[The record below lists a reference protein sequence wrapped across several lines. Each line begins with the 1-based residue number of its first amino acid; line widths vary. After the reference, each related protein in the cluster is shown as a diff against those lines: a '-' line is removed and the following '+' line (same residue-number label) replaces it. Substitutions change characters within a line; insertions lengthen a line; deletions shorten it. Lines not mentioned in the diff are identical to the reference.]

1 MNRFFARN
9 IDWRGRLVR
18 GLGGTALLGA
28 ALWCRADW
36 PWLAV
41 WLGMAGVFGL
51 FEALRGW
58 CLMRAC
64 GLKTKF

>member
-18 GLGGTALLGA
+18 GLGGLALLGVA
-28 ALWCRADW
+28 VFCRTEW

-41 WLGMAGVFGL
+41 ALAMAGIFCL

-64 GLKTKF
+64 GLKTRL

>member
-9 IDWRGRLVR
+9 IDWRGRLLR
-18 GLGGTALLGA
+18 GIMGTAMIVGA
-28 ALWCRADW
+28 IYARTDW

-41 WLGMAGVFGL
+41 MLAMAGVFGL

-64 GLKTKF
+64 GVKTKF

>member
-18 GLGGTALLGA
+18 GLGGLVLLGGA
-28 ALWCRADW
+28 VICRTDW

-41 WLGMAGVFGL
+41 PLGMVGVFGL

-64 GLKTKF
+64 GHKTKF

>member
-18 GLGGTALLGA
+18 GLGGA
-28 ALWCRADW
+28 ALVGGAIFSQAHW

-41 WLGMAGVFGL
+41 MLGMAGVFGL

-64 GLKTKF
+64 GVKTRL

>member
-18 GLGGTALLGA
+18 GLGGLALLAGA
-28 ALWCRADW
+28 AFIRAEW
-36 PWLAV
+36 PGLAV
-41 WLGMAGVFGL
+41 MLAMAGVFGL

-64 GLKTKF
+64 GVKTKL